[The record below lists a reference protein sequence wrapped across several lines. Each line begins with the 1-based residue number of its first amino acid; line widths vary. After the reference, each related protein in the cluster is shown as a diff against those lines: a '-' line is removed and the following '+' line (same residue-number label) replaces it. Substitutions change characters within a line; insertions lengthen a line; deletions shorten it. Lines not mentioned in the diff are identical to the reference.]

1 MTLRD
6 SQQPKPSIGRQ
17 MQEAAMKSISTFPT
31 FSRVALSFA
40 GMALFAVIDQAEAG
54 KGITANG
61 SGTYKASPIVR
72 GGVSKPP
79 TTGTAKAN
87 PPRIV
92 REHGEEKVFSPPRPG
107 YCRYPHRG
115 CYNAGNAI
123 VRDHRKHPAS
133 AHPRVVPKED
143 PPQKW

>member
-1 MTLRD
+1 
-6 SQQPKPSIGRQ
+6 
-17 MQEAAMKSISTFPT
+17 MKSISTFPT
-31 FSRVALSFA
+31 FSPVALSFA

-54 KGITANG
+54 KGNPPSG
-61 SGTYKASPIVR
+61 SGTYKASSTAPWPAP
-72 GGVSKPP
+72 SKPP

-87 PPRIV
+87 PPRII

-107 YCRYPHRG
+107 YCRYPRRG

-133 AHPRVVPKED
+133 VRPRVVPKED
-143 PPQKW
+143 PQQKR

>member
-1 MTLRD
+1 
-6 SQQPKPSIGRQ
+6 
-17 MQEAAMKSISTFPT
+17 MQETAMKCNATLPT
-31 FSRVALSFA
+31 FSLVTVSFA
-40 GMALFAVIDQAEAG
+40 GMAFFAVIDQVEAG

-72 GGVSKPP
+72 GGVSKPQ
-79 TTGTAKAN
+79 TTGTLKAN
-87 PPRIV
+87 PPPIV
-92 REHGEEKVFSPPRPG
+92 RTHGDEKVFSPPQRG

-115 CYNAGNAI
+115 CYNGSGAK
-123 VRDHRKHPAS
+123 VRDHRSHPAT

>member
-1 MTLRD
+1 
-6 SQQPKPSIGRQ
+6 
-17 MQEAAMKSISTFPT
+17 MKSISTFPA
-31 FSRVALSFA
+31 FSIVTVSFA
-40 GMALFAVIDQAEAG
+40 GMALFAVIDQVEAG
-54 KGITANG
+54 KGITASG
-61 SGTYKASPIVR
+61 SRTYSVGPIVR

-92 REHGEEKVFSPPRPG
+92 REHGDEKVFAPPGRVWCHHPVPD
-107 YCRYPHRG
+107 CHRRTG
-115 CYNAGNAI
+115 K

-133 AHPRVVPKED
+133 AHLPPRVVPKED